1 MDRDMARIQA
11 GLLKM
16 KKTSEKENHDN
27 HDHES
32 GDHDF
37 KTHTYQEIMIETDI
51 IDFVNAHPVCKV
63 AIRWGVYPQALTNAV
78 KQYGP
83 ERVVSSIRFTAEYPA
98 AKNKAAFFFSV
109 LRNGI
114 VKKASA

>member
-1 MDRDMARIQA
+1 MDREMARIQA
-11 GLLKM
+11 GLLRM
-16 KKTSEKENHDN
+16 KAASEKEDHDY

-32 GDHDF
+32 RDHES
-37 KTHTYQEIMIETDI
+37 KTQYYQEIMIETDI
-51 IDFVNAHPVCKV
+51 IDFVNTNPVCKV
-63 AIRWGVYPQALTNAV
+63 AINWGVYPQALTNAV

-83 ERVVSSIRFTAEYPA
+83 DRVVTSIRFTAAYPA

-114 VKKASA
+114 KERATA

>member
-1 MDRDMARIQA
+1 MRN
-11 GLLKM
+11 LKQCVEDASRRG
-16 KKTSEKENHDN
+16 KAEKPVYKEN

-32 GDHDF
+32 RDHEVKYRF
-37 KTHTYQEIMIETDI
+37 YQEIMIETDI
-51 IDFVNAHPVCKV
+51 INFVNSNPVCKV

-83 ERVVSSIRFTAEYPA
+83 ERVVTSIRFTATYPA

-114 VKKASA
+114 KERATA